1 MRNGSKELVFLPT
14 AFVDDLLAVVITPLR
29 ETQALFSE
37 YGTLTRLYTTLSASE
52 MTRDP
57 VFDFNPDLPQV
68 SNLRTA
74 AARWEC
80 EVDDPDSVALEQFLL
95 VVTLKDGREIR
106 SRPFEDLGEP
116 HPLPLGVQA
125 AAVIEQMDTAG
136 EPVPIRQL
144 TAVTQNVEGALPAS
158 YDLEAAYP
166 NPFNAAVLLPFR
178 VPQGLTTADL
188 GVTWH
193 AGMVEMNGV
202 WRSLVASTSCAWRHL
217 VWRFHAN
224 CSTCNN
230 SRRILP
236 VQVLQ

>member
-1 MRNGSKELVFLPT
+1 MPT
-14 AFVDDLLAVVITPLR
+14 AFVDDLLAVVITPLP

-116 HPLPLGVQA
+116 RPLPLGVQA

-136 EPVPIRQL
+136 EPVPIRRL

-158 YDLEAAYP
+158 YDLEVAYP

-188 GVTWH
+188 TLRVYNLLGQPVRTL
-193 AGMVEMNGV
+193 AQGKQPPG
-202 WRSLVASTSCAWRHL
+202 RHL
-217 VWRFHAN
+217 ARWDGRDERGMAVSGGVYFVRLETSGVAI
-224 CSTCNN
+224 
-230 SRRILP
+230 SRKLLY
-236 VQVLQ
+236 LQ

>member
-1 MRNGSKELVFLPT
+1 LRNGSKELVFLPT

-68 SNLRTA
+68 SN
-74 AARWEC
+74 
-80 EVDDPDSVALEQFLL
+80 
-95 VVTLKDGREIR
+95 
-106 SRPFEDLGEP
+106 
-116 HPLPLGVQA
+116 
-125 AAVIEQMDTAG
+125 QMDTAG
-136 EPVPIRQL
+136 EPVPIRRL
-144 TAVTQNVEGALPAS
+144 TVVTQNVEGALPAS

-188 GVTWH
+188 TLRVYNLLGQPVRYIG
-193 AGMVEMNGV
+193 AG
-202 WRSLVASTSCAWRHL
+202 
-217 VWRFHAN
+217 
-224 CSTCNN
+224 
-230 SRRILP
+230 
-236 VQVLQ
+236 